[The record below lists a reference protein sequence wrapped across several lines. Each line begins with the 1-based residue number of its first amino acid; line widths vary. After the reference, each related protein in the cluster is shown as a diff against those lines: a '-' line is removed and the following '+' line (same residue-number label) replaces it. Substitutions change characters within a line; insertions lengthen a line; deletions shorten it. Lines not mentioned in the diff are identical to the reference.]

1 MDGIFHTARSIAAS
15 TGRAA
20 LDLLLPP
27 SCLTCDAPVRAPGQF
42 CATCFGKARFITEPF
57 CNRCGLP
64 FTHQGAAGST
74 RVCEHCH
81 VSPPEY
87 DRARAALLYG
97 DHAKRLI
104 LPLKHGDRVELA
116 RQLAPMLARAGAGL
130 LREADLL
137 VPVPLHRGRL
147 FSRRYNQAALLAQA
161 LARRAG
167 VACLV
172 DGLERHRA
180 TKALGELGARARAA
194 QLEGAIAVPP
204 SRAEAIAGKRVVL
217 IDDVLTTGAT
227 AGQCTRALRYA
238 GAAAVD
244 VLVIARV
251 ADPRDED

>member
-1 MDGIFHTARSIAAS
+1 MEGIFHTARTIAAS

-27 SCLTCDAPVRAPGQF
+27 TCMTCDAPVRAPGQF
-42 CATCFGKARFITEPF
+42 CASCFGKAHFITEPY
-57 CNRCGLP
+57 CKRCGLP
-64 FTHQGAAGST
+64 FTHQGAAGSQ

-81 VSPPEY
+81 LNPPEY

-97 DHAKRLI
+97 DHAKRLV
-104 LPLKHGDRVELA
+104 LPLKPGDRVELA
-116 RQLAPMLARAGAGL
+116 RHMAPMLARAGAGL

-137 VPVPLHRGRL
+137 VPVPLHRRRL
-147 FSRRYNQAALLAQA
+147 FVRRYNQAALLARA
-161 LARRAG
+161 LARRTG
-167 VACLV
+167 IPCLV
-172 DGLERHRA
+172 DALERKRP

-194 QLEGAIAVPP
+194 ELDRAINVHPLRGA
-204 SRAEAIAGKRVVL
+204 AIAGKRVLL

-227 AGQCTRALRYA
+227 AGQCTKALRQA
-238 GAAAVD
+238 GASAVD